1 MLCISL
7 DWIEFTFSECVPFEP
22 ICNLLGFDYSEFF
35 LCDKSRYG
43 YNCMW
48 KHLEYDI
55 YIYTDGHEEMGSH
68 ISIAG
73 HSIDIVCENK
83 NIDSVA
89 LITLLY
95 SFGHFSRLDIALDDI
110 HEEYYS
116 VMGVARRLRSSK
128 YVARFKEYS
137 IVRAYKSEDES
148 LRGQTI
154 YLGKRGSDTF
164 MRIYD
169 KRLEQLAK
177 CPSLPELPPTCR
189 WELELKDDSV
199 DCFVRLMLFEDMTL
213 QQAYAYTLSRFF
225 RIIKKDN
232 VRKSRCSMEK
242 KYNEMLGHIPSCQI
256 NSSKKIL
263 DIDKKK
269 SWLLKSVSKSLALV
283 NLSDP
288 YFIDECLSRGE
299 GSLSDKDLA
308 YINM

>member
-1 MLCISL
+1 MLCMSL

-55 YIYTDGHEEMGSH
+55 YIYTDGNENMNSH
-68 ISIAG
+68 VSIAG
-73 HSIDIVCENK
+73 HSIDVVCNNK
-83 NIDSVA
+83 KIDSVS
-89 LITLLY
+89 LVKLLY
-95 SFGHFSRLDIALDDI
+95 SFGRFSRIDIALDDI
-110 HEEYYS
+110 HEEYFS
-116 VMGVARRLRSSK
+116 VMGVARQLRSSK

-137 IVRAYKSEDES
+137 VVRSFKSDDES

-177 CPSLPELPPTCR
+177 CPELPGLPPTCR
-189 WELELKDDSV
+189 WELELKSDSV
-199 DCFVRLMLFEDMTL
+199 DCFMRLMVVEGMTM
-213 QQAYAYTLSRFF
+213 QQAYAYTLSKFF
-225 RIIKKDN
+225 RIIIKDN
-232 VRKSRCSMEK
+232 DRKCRCSNNR
-242 KYNEMLGHIPSCQI
+242 KYDGLIGDIPNCKMT
-256 NSSKKIL
+256 SSKKIL

-269 SWLLKSVSKSLALV
+269 SWLLNSVSKSLALV

-288 YFIDECLSRGE
+288 YFLDECVAHGE
-299 GSLSDKDLA
+299 GCLSDKDLA
-308 YINM
+308 YLNM